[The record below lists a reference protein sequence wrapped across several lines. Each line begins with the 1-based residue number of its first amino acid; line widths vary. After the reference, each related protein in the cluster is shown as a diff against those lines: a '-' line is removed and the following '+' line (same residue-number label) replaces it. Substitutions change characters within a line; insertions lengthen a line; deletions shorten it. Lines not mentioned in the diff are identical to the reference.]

1 MLLAALSAF
10 SGGAVAGMPGSAG
23 PSESVPIGGGWRA
36 RLFVT
41 PPKVEARTLNPGVD
55 ARLSRRIGPGL
66 TLSLDAKNLFDR
78 IDPAPANPFSDMP
91 RTGRGAGI
99 QLRKTF

>member
-1 MLLAALSAF
+1 MPASAE
-10 SGGAVAGMPGSAG
+10 
-23 PSESVPIGGGWRA
+23 PSESVPLGGGWRA

-55 ARLSRRIGPGL
+55 ARLSKYLTHGF
-66 TLSLDAKNLFDR
+66 TLSLDAKNLFNR
-78 IDPAPANPFSDMP
+78 TDPLPANPFSDVP
-91 RTGRGAGI
+91 RTGRGVGL